1 VCDLDDR
8 TLEHL
13 FSIEYRVKVVEAPD
27 PRIKQEYSER
37 GLRARQEIID
47 AWRDCLRPMLDK
59 YPDLDKYM

>member
-1 VCDLDDR
+1 MCDLDDR